1 MGTLREPLAALDLHA
16 SLPPI
21 GLVFAP
27 SPPTRRRLRLTV
39 AGRSPAPFPLSA
51 HGRWTRFANPSQLR
65 YAFPRRPLSRR
76 GGKMVHDA
84 RGPVLRGCPCPE
96 SRRVT
101 TSEARMAKRG
111 RHRVSGCQEGIRE
124 RPANGAWATP
134 SGDRRGYARGNYACP
149 MPVRAAVVLCPMPVL
164 CAAHACPAFPAGR
177 LSDGTRTQ
185 TPKLPRG
192 PGGPQARKNFLPNP
206 ASSDTIPRFSIRF
219 RGNSLDSWWRSNHP
233 DDVPGTVGGS
243 SHDHGTS
250 RSERS
255 DGQKG

>member
-1 MGTLREPLAALDLHA
+1 MSHA
-16 SLPPI
+16 CPMSVPC
-21 GLVFAP
+21 
-27 SPPTRRRLRLTV
+27 
-39 AGRSPAPFPLSA
+39 LS
-51 HGRWTRFANPSQLR
+51 
-65 YAFPRRPLSRR
+65 YVCPRR
-76 GGKMVHDA
+76 GAGQWW
-84 RGPVLRGCPCPE
+84 RGCPCPE

-134 SGDRRGYARGNYACP
+134 SGDRRGYLPGNYACP
-149 MPVRAAVVLCPMPVL
+149 LRRLSFAPPMPVLRFLRGGFRPLRRPCLSCVSCGAAFVL